1 MHHVINNNVICVNRM
16 DIWYFI
22 FLLFFNKAVGARN
35 VDRKS
40 ALVSGHPFSIDTFP
54 TCINSGLK

>member
-16 DIWYFI
+16 NIWYFM
-22 FLLFFNKAVGARN
+22 FLFFNKVVGARN

-40 ALVSGHPFSIDTFP
+40 TLASGHHFSIDTFP